1 MSFRRYIASI
11 FISIISLLSGAL
23 IYVSVQHSQEISTT
37 LSKDIVTNY
46 AEELS
51 VKIEKVTS
59 PLSTLLNTLAMGQF
73 TARDVGMPD
82 PLWLSAMTEIL
93 EKNQYLDSMYFGK
106 EDGSAF
112 LFQPLH
118 DLKIKQ
124 SLSAPV
130 DARLMVRYYILG
142 AQRIQFYDADMKLMK
157 EDNIISDYDPRERI
171 WYSDV
176 KNNDKI
182 YMTGPYNFSN
192 PAQDGITFSRKTRTG
207 DAIIGV
213 DLTLNKLTKLVQY
226 FEFSTNSNIFLL
238 NTESQIMG
246 SNQLFSLMMGKDLFT
261 AKDLGFDQLV
271 KEFEA
276 ENSVAQSAKTVVW
289 QGKTWELMISPLT
302 LADNSMLRVVNFVS
316 HDDLFEASS
325 SLRNDLIII
334 SIISVIISFII
345 VLYIARRIASPLTYL
360 TDSIENIQRFRFQRK
375 CYQASHI
382 QEIDKLNEAMGLME
396 NVLLD
401 FFNNLRNVARTS
413 RPEELSESIVMQ
425 VKEILSADDCQL
437 FTNTPDSRDVFTLSA
452 KSGVTS
458 DFNLQCLYNHNPE
471 AFTESIYEL
480 TVNEARHIFTDM
492 SCHSGFII
500 PLFNRNNDN
509 TGALLIG
516 FNLDITDDTRN
527 RLRFVREFIGF
538 NEIVLEHLEK
548 VEAQRNLF
556 HSFVEMTATAVDVK
570 SPYTGGHCQ
579 RVPKITKML
588 AKAATLD
595 TDKFADFSLTSKSW
609 EELLVAAWLHDCGKV
624 TTPDYVMDKATKLET
639 IYDRIHEIR
648 MRYEVLKRDAEVVYW
663 QSIAEGMN
671 EAQAQQ
677 SCDSLKQ
684 ELDEEFAFIAS
695 CNPGCEFL
703 DPEKQQRLAEIGER
717 TWLRTLPD
725 DIGVSQQEAAK
736 KRHVSKTLP
745 IIEKILADKPEH
757 LFIWEEKKQ
766 LQANSKRDFKMVQPE
781 YRYNRGELHN
791 LMIKS
796 GTLTPEER
804 YNINDH
810 IVQTYLMLDQ
820 LPYPDHL
827 KNVPLIAGSHHEK
840 MNGQGYPLQLKGE
853 EIPIG
858 GRMIAVADV
867 FEALTACDRPYKAAK
882 TLSHSL
888 KIMAFMVKDE
898 HLDGHVFDLFLTQGV
913 YQEYA
918 DEFLKVEQ
926 LDFVDV
932 DALRAVYKDGLLK
945 TN

>member
-1 MSFRRYIASI
+1 M
-11 FISIISLLSGAL
+11 LSGAL

-46 AEELS
+46 AEELP

-59 PLSTLLNTLAMGQF
+59 PLSTLLNTLAMGRF
-73 TARDVGMPD
+73 SSRDVGIPD
-82 PLWLSAMTEIL
+82 PAWLDAMTTIL

-118 DLKIKQ
+118 DVKIKQ

-130 DARLMVRYYILG
+130 DARLMVRYYTLG
-142 AQRIQFYDADMKLMK
+142 AQRIQFYDTNMNLM
-157 EDNIISDYDPRERI
+157 EEQHISSDYDTRDRL
-171 WYSDV
+171 WYSEV
-176 KNNDKI
+176 KNPEQI

-192 PAQDGITFSRKTRTG
+192 PAQDGITFSRKTRSG

-213 DLTLNKLTKLVQY
+213 DITLDKLTKLVQY
-226 FEFSTNSNIFLL
+226 FEFSPNSNIFLL
-238 NTESQIMG
+238 NADAQIIG

-261 AKDLGFDQLV
+261 AADLEFDTLV
-271 KEFEA
+271 TELAA
-276 ENSVAQSAKTVVW
+276 ENKSRLSAKTVVW

-302 LADNSMLRVVNFVS
+302 LADSSMLRVVNFVS
-316 HDDLFEASS
+316 HDDLFETSS

-334 SIISVIISFII
+334 SLFAVIISFLI

-360 TDSIENIQRFRFQRK
+360 TNSIENIQRFRFQRK
-375 CYQASHI
+375 RYQPSHI

-413 RPEELSESIVMQ
+413 RPEALSESIVTQ

-437 FTNTPDSRDVFTLSA
+437 FTNTPDGRDVFTLSA
-452 KSGVTS
+452 KSGVTT
-458 DFNLQCLYNHNPE
+458 DFNLQCLYDHNPN

-480 TVNEARHIFTDM
+480 TADEANHIFTDM

-516 FNLDITDDTRN
+516 FTLDITDDTRN

-548 VEAQRNLF
+548 VDEQRKLF
-556 HSFVEMTATAVDVK
+556 HSFVEMTATAVDIK

-588 AKAATLD
+588 AQAAADD
-595 TDKFADFSLTSKSW
+595 TDKFANFTLTSKGW

-663 QSIAEGMN
+663 QSLAGGMN
-671 EAQAQQ
+671 ETEAQQ
-677 SCDSLKQ
+677 VCDDLKD
-684 ELDEEFAFIAS
+684 ELEQEFAFIAS
-695 CNPGCEFL
+695 CNPGSEFL
-703 DPEKQQRLAEIGER
+703 DPEKQQRLVEIGER

-725 DIGVSQQEAAK
+725 DIGVSQQELGK
-736 KRHVSKTLP
+736 KNQANKTLP
-745 IIEKILADKPEH
+745 VTEKVLADKPEH
-757 LFIWEEKKQ
+757 LFVWEEKKQ
-766 LQANSKRDFKMVQPE
+766 LQANSKRDFKMLQPE
-781 YRYNRGELHN
+781 HRYNRGELHN

-820 LPYPDHL
+820 LPYPEHL

-867 FEALTACDRPYKAAK
+867 FEALTANDRPYKAAK

-888 KIMAFMVKDE
+888 KIMSFMVKDE
-898 HLDGHVFDLFLTQGV
+898 HLDGDVFDLFLTQGI
-913 YQEYA
+913 YQPYA
-918 DEFLKVEQ
+918 DEYLMAEQ
-926 LDFVDV
+926 LDVVDV
-932 DALRAVYKDGLLK
+932 DALRAIYCQR
-945 TN
+945 

>member
-59 PLSTLLNTLAMGQF
+59 PLSSLLNTLAMGQF
-73 TARDVGMPD
+73 TARDVGTPD
-82 PLWLSAMTEIL
+82 PLWLDAMTEIL

-118 DLKIKQ
+118 DLEIKQ
-124 SLSAPV
+124 TLSAPV
-130 DARLMVRYYILG
+130 DARLMVRYYTLG
-142 AQRIQFYDADMKLMK
+142 AQRIQFYDLNMKLMK
-157 EDNIISDYDPRERI
+157 ELHIVSDYDPRERV
-171 WYSDV
+171 WYNEV
-176 KNNDKI
+176 KNNDQI

-192 PAQDGITFSRKTRTG
+192 PAQDGITFSRKARTG
-207 DAIIGV
+207 DAVIGV

-238 NTESQIMG
+238 NTDSEIIG

-261 AKDLGFDQLV
+261 AKDLEFDKLV

-276 ENSVAQSAKTVVW
+276 ENTTRQSAKTVVW

-316 HDDLFEASS
+316 HDDLFETSS
-325 SLRNDLIII
+325 NLRNDLITI

-375 CYQASHI
+375 RYQASHI

-413 RPEELSESIVMQ
+413 RPEELSESIVTQ

-452 KSGVTS
+452 KSGTTS
-458 DFNLQCLYNHNPE
+458 DFNLQCLYDHNPE
-471 AFTESIYEL
+471 AFTQSIYEL
-480 TVNEARHIFTDM
+480 TADEADHIFTDM

-516 FNLDITDDTRN
+516 FTLAITDDTRN

-548 VEAQRNLF
+548 VDEQRKLF
-556 HSFVEMTATAVDVK
+556 HSFVEMTATAVDIK

-588 AKAATLD
+588 AKAAAAD
-595 TDKFADFSLTSKSW
+595 ADKFADFSLTSKGW

-663 QSIAEGMN
+663 QSIAEGID
-671 EAQAQQ
+671 ADQAQKI
-677 SCDSLKQ
+677 CDNVKQ

-695 CNPGCEFL
+695 CNPGSEFL

-725 DIGVSQQEAAK
+725 DIGVSQQESAK
-736 KRHVSKTLP
+736 KRHANKTLP
-745 IIEKILADKPEH
+745 ITEKILADKPEH
-757 LFIWEEKKQ
+757 LFVWEEKQQ
-766 LQANSKRDFKMVQPE
+766 LQAHSKRDFKMVQPE
-781 YRYNRGELHN
+781 HRYNRGELHN

-820 LPYPDHL
+820 LPYPEHL

-898 HLDGHVFDLFLTQGV
+898 HLDGDVFDLFLTQGI
-913 YQEYA
+913 YQQYA

-932 DALRAVYKDGLLK
+932 NTLRAIYLK
-945 TN
+945 T

>member
-1 MSFRRYIASI
+1 MSFRLYVASI
-11 FISIISLLSGAL
+11 FISILSLLSAAL
-23 IYVSVQHSQEISTT
+23 IYVSVQHSQDISKS

-46 AEELS
+46 AKELT
-51 VKIEKVTS
+51 VKIEKVTG
-59 PLSTLLNTLAMGQF
+59 PLSSLLNTLAMGQF
-73 TARDVGMPD
+73 TNRDVGTPD
-82 PLWLSAMTEIL
+82 PTWLNAMTAIL

-112 LFQPLH
+112 LFQPLYN
-118 DLKIKQ
+118 DRIKQ
-124 SLSAPV
+124 TLSAPQ
-130 DARLMVRYYILG
+130 DSRLMVRYYNVG
-142 AQRIQFYDADMKLMK
+142 SERIQFYDNDMNLMR
-157 EDNIISDYDPRERI
+157 EQYIASDYDPRERP
-171 WYSDV
+171 WYKEVIDL
-176 KNNDKI
+176 NQI

-192 PAQDGITFSRKTRTG
+192 PAQDGITFSRKSREG

-213 DLTLNKLTKLVQY
+213 DLTLKNLTALVQY
-226 FEFSTNSNIFLL
+226 LEFSSNSNIFLL
-238 NTESQIMG
+238 NPNSEIIG
-246 SNQLFSLMMGKDLFT
+246 SNQLFSLMMGEKLFT
-261 AKDLGFDQLV
+261 AKDLDFEHLI
-271 KEFEA
+271 KAFEA
-276 ENSVAQSAKTVVW
+276 EKKSKLEAKTVVW
-289 QGKTWELMISPLT
+289 KGKTWELMINPLK
-302 LADNSMLRVVNFVS
+302 LADDSMLRIVNFVS
-316 HDDLFEASS
+316 HDDLFATSS
-325 SLRNDLIII
+325 TLRNDLIII
-334 SIISVIISFII
+334 SIFAVIISFLF
-345 VLYIARRIASPLTYL
+345 VLLIARRIASPLIFL
-360 TDSIENIQRFRFQRK
+360 TNSIENIQRFRFQRK
-375 CYQASHI
+375 HYQPSRI
-382 QEIDKLNEAMGLME
+382 QEVDKLNKAMGLME

-413 RPEELSESIVMQ
+413 RPEELSASIVTQ
-425 VKEILSADDCQL
+425 VKEILMADDCQL
-437 FTNTPDSRDVFTLSA
+437 FTNTPDSRGEFKLSA
-452 KSGVTS
+452 KSGETAE
-458 DFNLQCLYNHNPE
+458 FNLQCLYDHNPD
-471 AFTESIYEL
+471 AFTQSIYEL
-480 TVNEARHIFTDM
+480 TADEANNIFTDLQ
-492 SCHSGFII
+492 CHSGFII
-500 PLFNRNNDN
+500 PLFNRNNEN

-516 FNLDITDDTRN
+516 FTLDITNDTRN

-548 VEAQRNLF
+548 VDEQRELF
-556 HSFVEMTATAVDVK
+556 HSFVEMTATAVDIK

-588 AKAATLD
+588 AKAAEED

-648 MRYEVLKRDAEVVYW
+648 MRYEVLKRDADVVYW
-663 QSIAEGMN
+663 QSIAGGMN
-671 EAQAQQ
+671 EIKAQKA
-677 SCDSLKQ
+677 CDDLKD
-684 ELDEEFAFIAS
+684 ELDKEFEFIAS
-695 CNPGCEFL
+695 CNPGSEFL

-725 DIGVSQQEAAK
+725 DIGISQQELLK
-736 KRHVSKTLP
+736 KQKTSQSLP
-745 IIEKILADKPEH
+745 VTEKILADKPEH
-757 LFIWEEKKQ
+757 LFVWEEKKQ

-791 LMIKS
+791 LMVKS

-820 LPYPDHL
+820 LPYPEHL

-898 HLDGHVFDLFLTQGV
+898 HLDGNVFDLFLTQGI

-918 DEFLKVEQ
+918 DQYLTEAQIDE
-926 LDFVDV
+926 VDI
-932 DALRAVYKDGLLK
+932 ASLRAIYMP
-945 TN
+945 

>member
-1 MSFRRYIASI
+1 M
-11 FISIISLLSGAL
+11 LSGAL
-23 IYVSVQHSQEISTT
+23 IYVSVQHSQQISTT

-46 AEELS
+46 AQELS

-59 PLSTLLNTLAMGQF
+59 PLSTLLNTLAMGRF
-73 TARDVGMPD
+73 TARDVGTPD
-82 PLWLSAMTEIL
+82 PAWLEAMTAIL

-106 EDGSAF
+106 DDGSAF
-112 LFQPLH
+112 LFQPLY
-118 DLKIKQ
+118 DLKVKQ

-130 DARLMVRYYILG
+130 DARLMVRYYTLG

-157 EDNIISDYDPRERI
+157 EQYISSDYDPRERL
-171 WYSDV
+171 WYNEV
-176 KNNDKI
+176 KNNDQI

-192 PAQDGITFSRKTRTG
+192 PAQDGITFSRKTRSG

-213 DLTLNKLTKLVQY
+213 DLTLDKLTKLVQY

-238 NTESQIMG
+238 NTDAQIIG
-246 SNQLFSLMMGKDLFT
+246 SNQLFSLMMGKELFT
-261 AKDLGFDQLV
+261 AEDLEFDLLV

-276 ENSVAQSAKTVVW
+276 ENKSNLSAKTVVW
-289 QGKTWELMISPLT
+289 QGNTWELMISPLT
-302 LADNSMLRVVNFVS
+302 LADSSMLRVVNFVS

-334 SIISVIISFII
+334 SLISVIISFLI
-345 VLYIARRIASPLTYL
+345 VLCIARRIASPLTYL

-375 CYQASHI
+375 RYQASHI

-401 FFNNLRNVARTS
+401 FFNNLRSVARTS
-413 RPEELSESIVMQ
+413 RPEELSESIVTQ

-437 FTNTPDSRDVFTLSA
+437 FTNTPDSRGEFTLSA
-452 KSGVTS
+452 KSGTTA
-458 DFNLQCLYNHNPE
+458 DFNLQCLYDHNPK
-471 AFTESIYEL
+471 AFKQSIYEL
-480 TVNEARHIFTDM
+480 TADEANHIFTDM

-516 FNLDITDDTRN
+516 FTLDITDDTRN

-548 VEAQRNLF
+548 VDEQRELF
-556 HSFVEMTATAVDVK
+556 HSFVEMTATAVDIK

-588 AKAATLD
+588 AKAAAAD
-595 TDKFADFSLTSKSW
+595 TDKFADFSLTTKGW

-648 MRYEVLKRDAEVVYW
+648 MRYEVLKRDADVVYW
-663 QSIAEGMN
+663 QSIAEGIS

-677 SCDSLKQ
+677 ICDDLKQ
-684 ELDEEFAFIAS
+684 ELDDEFAFIAS
-695 CNPGCEFL
+695 CNPGSEFL
-703 DPEKQQRLAEIGER
+703 DPEKQRRLAEIGER

-725 DIGVSQQEAAK
+725 DIGVSQQELAK
-736 KRHVSKTLP
+736 KRDANKTLP
-745 IIEKILADKPEH
+745 VIEKILADKPEH
-757 LFIWEEKKQ
+757 LFVWEEKKQ

-781 YRYNRGELHN
+781 HRYNRGELHN
-791 LMIKS
+791 LMIRS

-820 LPYPDHL
+820 LPYPEHL

-867 FEALTACDRPYKAAK
+867 FEALTANDRPYKAAK

-888 KIMAFMVKDE
+888 KIMSFMVKDE
-898 HLDGHVFDLFLTQGV
+898 HLDGDVFDLFLTQGV

-918 DEFLKVEQ
+918 DEYLTAEQ

-932 DALRAVYKDGLLK
+932 PALRSIYLK
-945 TN
+945 TLAAVS

>member
-1 MSFRRYIASI
+1 M
-11 FISIISLLSGAL
+11 
-23 IYVSVQHSQEISTT
+23 SVQHSQEISTT

-46 AEELS
+46 AEELP

-59 PLSTLLNTLAMGQF
+59 PLSTLLNTLAMGRF
-73 TARDVGMPD
+73 SSRDVGIPD
-82 PLWLSAMTEIL
+82 PAWLDAMTTIL

-118 DLKIKQ
+118 DVKIKQ

-130 DARLMVRYYILG
+130 DARLMVRYYTLG
-142 AQRIQFYDADMKLMK
+142 AQRIQFYDTNMNLM
-157 EDNIISDYDPRERI
+157 EEQHISSDYDTRDRL
-171 WYSDV
+171 WYSEV
-176 KNNDKI
+176 KNPEQI

-192 PAQDGITFSRKTRTG
+192 PAQDGITFSRKTRSG

-213 DLTLNKLTKLVQY
+213 DITLDKLTKLVQY
-226 FEFSTNSNIFLL
+226 FEFSPNSNIFLL
-238 NTESQIMG
+238 NADAQIIG

-261 AKDLGFDQLV
+261 AADLEFDTLV
-271 KEFEA
+271 TELAA
-276 ENSVAQSAKTVVW
+276 ENKSRLSAKTVVW

-302 LADNSMLRVVNFVS
+302 LADSSMLRVVNFVS
-316 HDDLFEASS
+316 HDDLFETSS

-334 SIISVIISFII
+334 SLFAVIISFLI

-360 TDSIENIQRFRFQRK
+360 TNSIENIQRFRFQRK
-375 CYQASHI
+375 RYQPSHI

-413 RPEELSESIVMQ
+413 RPEALSESIVTQ

-437 FTNTPDSRDVFTLSA
+437 FTNTPDGRDVFTLSA
-452 KSGVTS
+452 KSGVTT
-458 DFNLQCLYNHNPE
+458 DFNLQCLYDHNPN

-480 TVNEARHIFTDM
+480 TADEANHIFTDM

-516 FNLDITDDTRN
+516 FTLDITDDTRN

-548 VEAQRNLF
+548 VDEQRKLF
-556 HSFVEMTATAVDVK
+556 HSFVEMTATAVDIK

-588 AKAATLD
+588 AQAAADD
-595 TDKFADFSLTSKSW
+595 TDKFANFTLTSKGW

-663 QSIAEGMN
+663 QSLAGGMN
-671 EAQAQQ
+671 ETEAQQ
-677 SCDSLKQ
+677 VCDDLKD
-684 ELDEEFAFIAS
+684 ELEQEFAFIAS
-695 CNPGCEFL
+695 CNPGSEFL
-703 DPEKQQRLAEIGER
+703 DPEKQQRLVEIGER

-725 DIGVSQQEAAK
+725 DIGVSQQELGK
-736 KRHVSKTLP
+736 KNQANKTLP
-745 IIEKILADKPEH
+745 VTEKVLADKPEH
-757 LFIWEEKKQ
+757 LFVWEEKKQ
-766 LQANSKRDFKMVQPE
+766 LQANSKRDFKMLQPE
-781 YRYNRGELHN
+781 HRYNRGELHN

-820 LPYPDHL
+820 LPYPEHL

-867 FEALTACDRPYKAAK
+867 FEALTANDRPYKAAK

-888 KIMAFMVKDE
+888 KIMSFMVKDE
-898 HLDGHVFDLFLTQGV
+898 HLDGDVFDLFLTQGI
-913 YQEYA
+913 YQPYA
-918 DEFLKVEQ
+918 DEYLMAEQ
-926 LDFVDV
+926 LDVVDV
-932 DALRAVYKDGLLK
+932 DALRAIYCQR
-945 TN
+945 

>member
-1 MSFRRYIASI
+1 MKPMSFRRYIASI
-11 FISIISLLSGAL
+11 FISIVSLLSGAL
-23 IYVSVQHSQEISTT
+23 IYVSVQHSQEISAT

-73 TARDVGMPD
+73 TSRSVGTPD
-82 PLWLSAMTEIL
+82 PIWLATMTEIL

-118 DLKIKQ
+118 DLKVKQ
-124 SLSAPV
+124 SLSAPIG
-130 DARLMVRYYILG
+130 ARLMVRYYIIG
-142 AQRIQFYDADMKLMK
+142 AQRIQFYDSNMKLMK
-157 EDNIISDYDPRERI
+157 EELISSDYDPRERV
-171 WYSDV
+171 WYRDV
-176 KNNDKI
+176 KNNEQI

-213 DLTLNKLTKLVQY
+213 DLTLAKLTKLVQY
-226 FEFSTNSNIFLL
+226 FEFSINSNIFLL
-238 NTESQIMG
+238 NSKSQIIG
-246 SNQLFSLMMGKDLFT
+246 SNQLFSLMMGKELFT
-261 AKDLGFDQLV
+261 AEDLEFNDLV
-271 KEFEA
+271 TQFEA
-276 ENSVAQSAKTVVW
+276 ENTATQTAQTVVW
-289 QGKTWELMISPLT
+289 QGKKWELMITPLT

-325 SLRNDLIII
+325 NLRNDLVII

-360 TDSIENIQRFRFQRK
+360 TNSIENIQRFRFQRK
-375 CYQASHI
+375 RYEASHI

-413 RPEELSESIVMQ
+413 RPEELSESIVTQ

-437 FTNTPDSRDVFTLSA
+437 FTNTPENRGEFKLSA
-452 KSGVTS
+452 KSGTTT
-458 DFNLQCLYNHNPE
+458 DFNLQCLYNHNPD
-471 AFTESIYEL
+471 AFTQSIYEL
-480 TVNEARHIFTDM
+480 TVDEANHIFIDRL
-492 SCHSGFII
+492 CHSGFII

-516 FNLDITDDTRN
+516 FTADITDDTRN

-671 EAQAQQ
+671 ETKAQQ
-677 SCDSLKQ
+677 VCDDLKQ

-695 CNPGCEFL
+695 CNPGSEFI
-703 DPEKQQRLAEIGER
+703 DPEKQQRLAAIGER

-725 DIGVSQQEAAK
+725 DIGISQQELAK
-736 KRHVSKTLP
+736 KHQANKTLP
-745 IIEKILADKPEH
+745 VTEKVLADKPEH
-757 LFIWEEKKQ
+757 LFVWEEKKQ
-766 LQANSKRDFKMVQPE
+766 LQANSKRDFKMVQPAH
-781 YRYNRGELHN
+781 RYNRGELHN

-820 LPYPDHL
+820 LPYPEHL

-888 KIMAFMVKDE
+888 KIMSFMVKDE
-898 HLDGHVFDLFLTQGV
+898 HLDGDVFDLFLTQAI
-913 YQEYA
+913 YKEYA
-918 DEFLKVEQ
+918 DEYLTAEQ

-932 DALRAVYKDGLLK
+932 AALRSIYLG
-945 TN
+945 

>member
-1 MSFRRYIASI
+1 MSFRLYIASI
-11 FISIISLLSGAL
+11 FISIISLLSAAL
-23 IYVSVQHSQEISTT
+23 IYVSLQHSQDISTS

-46 AEELS
+46 AKELT
-51 VKIEKVTS
+51 VKIEKVTG
-59 PLSTLLNTLAMGQF
+59 PLSSLLNTLAMGQF
-73 TARDVGMPD
+73 TSRDIGKPD
-82 PLWLSAMTEIL
+82 PAWLNAMTAIL

-106 EDGSAF
+106 EDGTAF
-112 LFQPLH
+112 LFQPLY
-118 DLKIKQ
+118 DDKIKKT
-124 SLSAPV
+124 LSAPS
-130 DARLMVRYYILG
+130 DARLMVRYYKVG
-142 AQRIQFYDADMKLMK
+142 SQRIQFYDVDMNLMSEK
-157 EDNIISDYDPRERI
+157 NIESDYDPRERA
-171 WYSDV
+171 WYQDV
-176 KNNDKI
+176 DDANQI
-182 YMTGPYNFSN
+182 FMTGPYNFSN
-192 PAQDGITFSRKTRTG
+192 PVQDGITFSRKTRNG

-213 DLTLNKLTKLVQY
+213 DLTLSKLTKLVQY
-226 FEFSTNSNIFLL
+226 FEFSSNSNIFLL
-238 NTESQIMG
+238 NNQSQIIG
-246 SNQLFSLMMGKDLFT
+246 SNQLFSLMIGENLFS
-261 AKDLGFDQLV
+261 AKDLAFDQLI

-276 ENSVAQSAKTVVW
+276 ESKSQLTAKTVTW
-289 QGKTWELMISPLT
+289 KGKTWELMITPLT
-302 LADNSMLRVVNFVS
+302 LADDSMLRVVNFVS
-316 HDDLFEASS
+316 HDDLFATSS
-325 SLRNDLIII
+325 TLRNDLIII
-334 SIISVIISFII
+334 SIFSVIISFLI
-345 VLYIARRIASPLTYL
+345 VLFIARRIASPLTYL
-360 TDSIENIQRFRFQRK
+360 TNSIENIQRFHFQRK
-375 CYQASHI
+375 NYQASHI
-382 QEIDKLNEAMGLME
+382 QEIDKLNKAMGLME

-401 FFNNLRNVARTS
+401 FFHNLRNVARTS
-413 RPEELSESIVMQ
+413 RPEELSESIVTQ

-437 FTNTPDSRDVFTLSA
+437 FTSSPDSRGEFKLSA
-452 KSGVTS
+452 KSGDTPE
-458 DFNLQCLYNHNPE
+458 FNLQSLYDHNPN
-471 AFTESIYEL
+471 AFRQSIYEL
-480 TVNEARHIFTDM
+480 TTNEANHIFTDLQ
-492 SCHSGFII
+492 CHSGYII

-516 FNLDITDDTRN
+516 FTQDITDDTRN

-548 VEAQRNLF
+548 VDEQRALF
-556 HSFVEMTATAVDVK
+556 HSFVEMTATAVDIK

-588 AKAATLD
+588 AKAAEED

-648 MRYEVLKRDAEVVYW
+648 MRYEVLKRDAEVTYW
-663 QSIAEGMN
+663 QSIATGMD
-671 EAQAQQ
+671 EAQALKI
-677 SCDSLKQ
+677 CDDLKD
-684 ELDEEFAFIAS
+684 ELDKEFEFIAS
-695 CNPGCEFL
+695 CNPGSEFL

-725 DIGVSQQEAAK
+725 DIGVSQQEQLK
-736 KRHVSKTLP
+736 KSLNKQSLP
-745 IIEKILADKPEH
+745 VTEKILADKPEH
-757 LFIWEEKKQ
+757 LFVWEEKKQ

-791 LMIKS
+791 LMVKS

-820 LPYPDHL
+820 LPYPEHL

-867 FEALTACDRPYKAAK
+867 FEALTANDRPYKAAK

-898 HLDGHVFDLFLTQGV
+898 HLDGNVFDLFLTKGI

-918 DEFLKVEQ
+918 DHFLTAEQ
-926 LDFVDV
+926 IDHVDV
-932 DALRAVYKDGLLK
+932 ESLRDIYL
-945 TN
+945 

>member
-11 FISIISLLSGAL
+11 FISIISLLSAAL
-23 IYVSVQHSQEISTT
+23 IYVSVQHSQEISKT
-37 LSKDIVTNY
+37 LSKDIVANY
-46 AEELS
+46 ANELS
-51 VKIEKVTS
+51 VKIDKVTS
-59 PLSTLLNTLAMGQF
+59 PLSSLLNTLAMGQF
-73 TARDVGMPD
+73 TERDVGKPD
-82 PLWLSAMTEIL
+82 PAWLDAMTGIL
-93 EKNQYLDSMYFGK
+93 EKNQFLASMYFGK
-106 EDGSAF
+106 ENGSAF
-112 LFQPLH
+112 LFQPLY
-118 DLKIKQ
+118 DKNVKQ

-130 DARLMVRYYILG
+130 DARLMVRYYNLG
-142 AQRIQFYDADMKLMK
+142 SQRIQFYDTNMVLMK
-157 EDNIISDYDPRERI
+157 EMDVKSDYDPRERV

-176 KNNDKI
+176 ENNHQI

-192 PAQDGITFSRKTRTG
+192 PAQDGITFSRKSRSG
-207 DAIIGV
+207 NAVVAV
-213 DLTLNKLTKLVQY
+213 DLTLNKLSELVQY
-226 FEFSTNSNIFLL
+226 FEFSTNSNSFLL
-238 NTESQIMG
+238 NSDAEIIA
-246 SNQLFSLMMGKDLFT
+246 SNQLFSLMIGKELFT
-261 AKDLGFDQLV
+261 AEDLEFATLIE
-271 KEFEA
+271 EFEA
-276 ENSVAQSAKTVVW
+276 EHQSQLSAKTVVW
-289 QGKTWELMISPLT
+289 QGKTWEMMISPLT
-302 LADNSMLRVVNFVS
+302 LGDSDMLRGVNFVS
-316 HDDLFEASS
+316 HDDLFATSS
-325 SLRNDLIII
+325 NLRNDLIII
-334 SIISVIISFII
+334 SLVSVIISFII
-345 VLYIARRIASPLTYL
+345 VFYIARRIASPLTYL

-375 CYQASHI
+375 RYQPSHI
-382 QEIDKLNEAMGLME
+382 QEIDKLNKAMGLME

-401 FFNNLRNVARTS
+401 FFTNLRNVARTS
-413 RPEELSESIVMQ
+413 KPEELSESIVTQ

-437 FTNTPDSRDVFTLSA
+437 FTNSPDSRGEFKLSA
-452 KSGVTS
+452 KSGTTPE
-458 DFNLQCLYNHNPE
+458 FKLQSLYDHNPD
-471 AFTESIYEL
+471 AFTQSIYEL
-480 TVNEARHIFTDM
+480 TKSEANHVFTDLD
-492 SCHSGFII
+492 CHSGFII

-516 FNLDITDDTRN
+516 FTVDITDDTRN

-548 VEAQRNLF
+548 VEEQRNLF
-556 HSFVEMTATAVDVK
+556 HSFVEMTATAVDIK

-579 RVPKITKML
+579 RVPKITKMI
-588 AKAATLD
+588 AKAAELD

-648 MRYEVLKRDAEVVYW
+648 MRYEVLKRDAEVTYW
-663 QSIAEGMN
+663 QSIAGGMD
-671 EAQAQQ
+671 EAQAQIT
-677 SCDSLKQ
+677 CDALKD
-684 ELDEEFAFIAS
+684 ELDKEFAFIAS
-695 CNPGCEFL
+695 CNPGSEFL
-703 DPEKQQRLAEIGER
+703 DPEKQQRLVEIGAR

-725 DIGVSQQEAAK
+725 DIGVSQQELAK
-736 KRHVSKTLP
+736 KSNVSKTLP
-745 IIEKILADKPEH
+745 VTEQVLADKPEH
-757 LFIWEEKKQ
+757 LFGWGEKKQ

-820 LPYPDHL
+820 LPYPEHL

-882 TLSHSL
+882 TLSLSL

-898 HLDGHVFDLFLTQGV
+898 HLDGNVFDLFLTQGI
-913 YQEYA
+913 YQAYA
-918 DEFLKVEQ
+918 DEYLMPEQ
-926 LDFVDV
+926 LDVVDV
-932 DALRAVYKDGLLK
+932 DVLRAIYRNV
-945 TN
+945 